1 MDIPRFLQEEKG
13 IHLSD
18 QQRQGV
24 EAAGGNILLLAV
36 PGAGKTTVLTARIAH
51 LMANHGADPRRI
63 LTLTF
68 NRESAREM
76 GERWRR
82 LFGGVF
88 PADPAFS
95 TIHSFCLRLLREHAQ
110 SRGTRVFDLLEDQ
123 ERLLAQLYRELTGK
137 YITEEN
143 LSNAVNVIGYCVN
156 MRLTSDEAAA
166 FDREIP
172 GFFGLFSRYRAYKRE
187 NGLMDFDDMLLFAD
201 TALDRSR
208 ALREGAR
215 KRYDFILVDEAQDTS
230 RLQHSILQKLVRDNL
245 FMVGDEDQSIY
256 GFRGAWPQ
264 GLVKFFETYPN
275 GRLLKLE
282 QNYRST
288 GAIVTAASQVIG
300 KNRQRYQKDIF
311 TRRDAG
317 EPVKILRDIDLE
329 EEYEVIADLLT
340 KVPVG
345 RTCAVLYRT
354 GYTGVG
360 LGWVLRR
367 RGIPFFSRETRL
379 GYSGDATTRDIENI
393 LRLAADPGDGRV
405 FRQTYFRLGC
415 GIPKEAAE
423 AAIAARP
430 RDLLKYITDELDYPA
445 KNTGRLGWVRR
456 TLQKMAGKPPLT
468 QFMTIIQDLEY
479 LRVLERRCQ
488 NGYQMNPYYQKL
500 AVLRQFAAA
509 APDTGAFLESLHGAE
524 RVLDSPER
532 ADIVLSTVHSAKG
545 KEFDQVI
552 IADAMEGILPAA
564 DALEAR
570 AIQETDRLEEET
582 RLFYTAMT
590 RAKDRLVIVAPS
602 RCLGRTLVPSRFLSG
617 VGSAVPSVGDVPL
630 TPGLR
635 VMHCFFGL
643 GILEEVDTV
652 RRQVK
657 VDFRHYGKKNF
668 VIESLGDQRIFQIM

>member
-1 MDIPRFLQEEKG
+1 MREEKG
-13 IHLSD
+13 ILLSD
-18 QQRQGV
+18 QQRQGM
-24 EAAGGNILLLAV
+24 EAVGGNILLLAV

-88 PADPAFS
+88 PTNPEFS

-110 SRGTRVFDLLEDQ
+110 SRGTRVFDLLESQD
-123 ERLLAQLYRELTGK
+123 RLLAQLYRELTGG

-143 LSNAVNVIGYCVN
+143 LSSAVNAIGYCVN
-156 MRLTSDEAAA
+156 MRLPPDEAAA

-172 GFFGLFSRYRAYKRE
+172 NFSRLFSRYRAYKRE
-187 NGLMDFDDMLLFAD
+187 NGLMDFDDMLHFAN

-208 ALREGAR
+208 ALRER
-215 KRYDFILVDEAQDTS
+215 TRERYDYILVDEAQDTS
-230 RLQHSILQKLVRDNL
+230 LLQHSIFQKLVRDNL
-245 FMVGDEDQSIY
+245 FMGGDEDQSIY

-264 GLVKFFETYPN
+264 GLVKFFETYPG

-282 QNYRST
+282 ENYRST
-288 GAIVTAASQVIG
+288 KAIVAGASQVIG

-311 TRRDAG
+311 TRREEG

-329 EEYEVIADLLT
+329 EEYEVIAKLLGE
-340 KVPVG
+340 VPTDK
-345 RTCAVLYRT
+345 TCAVLYRT
-354 GYTGVG
+354 SYTGIG
-360 LGWVLRR
+360 LGWTLRR

-393 LRLAADPGDGRV
+393 LRLVHNPGDGKI

-415 GIPKEAAE
+415 AIPREAAE
-423 AAIAARP
+423 AAIAAHP
-430 RDLLKYITDELDYPA
+430 RDILKYIIDNLDYPA

-456 TLQKMAGKPPLT
+456 TLEKMSGKPPLA
-468 QFMTIIQDLEY
+468 QFTAIIEDLEY
-479 LRVLERRCQ
+479 LRILERRCQ

-500 AVLRQFAAA
+500 AVLRQFAAV
-509 APDTGAFLESLHGAE
+509 APDTAAFLESLQGAE
-524 RVLDSPER
+524 QVLDSPER
-532 ADIVLSTVHSAKG
+532 RGIILSTVHSAKG
-545 KEFDQVI
+545 KEFDWVI
-552 IADAMEGILPAA
+552 IADALEGISPAA
-564 DALEAR
+564 EALEAR
-570 AIQETDRLEEET
+570 AIQETRLLEEET

-590 RAKDRLVIVAPS
+590 RAKDRLIIAAPS
-602 RCLGRTLVPSRFLSG
+602 RFLGRSLVPSRFLSG
-617 VGSAVPSVGDVPL
+617 VDVLVPSIGDVPL
-630 TPGLR
+630 MPGLR

-643 GILEEVDTV
+643 GVLEEVDAA

-657 VDFRHYGKKNF
+657 VDFRHYGKKKF
-668 VIESLGDQRIFQIM
+668 FIESLGNRKIFQIM